1 MNANSSTWIASVPP
15 EWPDAPAEMTV
26 TTLGVIEACPRR
38 WALGTARYP
47 ELWSE
52 RGYPPRVQ
60 LSALS
65 GSVVHFALE
74 MITRA
79 LVNAGCAS
87 LQDPAAVAVLKHLG
101 GHTKIVND
109 CIDRALE
116 PLASSPRAQRVLEYA
131 TRTLRAQVPELRT
144 RTQIMLCR
152 LRLPPTQARE
162 VQAKGSNASAPL
174 GKGAFP
180 ELTLRARQIGWKGKA
195 DLVFL
200 SEDEC
205 AIVDFKTGAP
215 DEHHQFQL
223 RVYALLWSRDTE
235 LNPKRRRANRLVLA
249 YGHGDVE
256 VPPPSET
263 ELDQLERDLS
273 SRTAAAL
280 AALSERPPAA
290 RTDPHQCPYC
300 DVRHMC
306 SDYWTGDTQHLMATA
321 LGERPIGDATLVI
334 TGRHGPSSWDGVVV
348 SSAVA
353 KQGQR
358 VLLRADNRSLALA
371 PRRLVRVLAAH
382 VTAAPEED
390 DGESVVIF
398 TLGATSEIY
407 LVP

>member
-1 MNANSSTWIASVPP
+1 
-15 EWPDAPAEMTV
+15 MTV
-26 TTLGVIEACPRR
+26 STLSVIEACPRR

-47 ELWSE
+47 ELWSG

-60 LSALS
+60 LRALS

-87 LQDPAAVAVLKHLG
+87 LQDPAAIAIVRNLG
-101 GHTKIVND
+101 GYTKVVND
-109 CIDRALE
+109 SIALALE
-116 PLASSPRAQRVLEYA
+116 PLASSPRAQRVLEYV

-144 RTQIMLCR
+144 RTQIMLGR
-152 LRLPPTQARE
+152 LRFPSTRGRE
-162 VQAKGSNASAPL
+162 LQAKGSNASAPL
-174 GKGAFP
+174 GSGAFS

-195 DLVFL
+195 DLLVL

-205 AIVDFKTGAP
+205 AIFDFKTGAP

-223 RVYALLWSRDTE
+223 RVYALLWSRDAE
-235 LNPKRRRANRLVLA
+235 LNPNRRRADRLVLV
-249 YGHGDVE
+249 YGQGDVE
-256 VPPPSET
+256 VTPPSET

-280 AALSERPPAA
+280 GALSERPPPA
-290 RTDPHQCPYC
+290 RADPQQCPYC

-321 LGERPIGDATLVI
+321 LGERPIGDATLAI

-358 VLLRADNRSLALA
+358 VLLRANNRSLSLA
-371 PRRLVRVLAAH
+371 PWQIVRVLSAH
-382 VTAAPEED
+382 LTATSED
-390 DGESVVIF
+390 LDSESILIF
-398 TLGATSEIY
+398 TLGAASEIY